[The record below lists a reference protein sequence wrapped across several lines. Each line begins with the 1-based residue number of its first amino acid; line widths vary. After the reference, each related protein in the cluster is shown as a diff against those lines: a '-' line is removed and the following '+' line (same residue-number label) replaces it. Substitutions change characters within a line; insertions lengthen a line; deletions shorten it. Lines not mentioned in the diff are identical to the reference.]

1 MKICLYDSGIGAISF
16 LRTVLKENLGND
28 YYLFLDQANFPY
40 GEKSDRE
47 LRSILEKNVAEIRR
61 GKYDYLLICCNTMSR
76 IFLENPIPVG
86 MKVRTIL
93 EYNLQN
99 VEGRKLLVTTNL
111 SQKIASSVDGKRLA
125 EDIEKG
131 RVKRILEALDE
142 IRSPIVLGC
151 THYHFLEPLM
161 DYYGIDYKTRESQ
174 IFAGIETTDRIRIF
188 ARKENYEVVK
198 KFIKTDIK
206 IY

>member
-16 LRTVLKENLGND
+16 LKTVLKENIGND
-28 YYLFLDQANFPY
+28 YYLFIDDENFPY

-47 LRSILEKNVAEIRR
+47 LLSILRKNIAQIEC

-93 EYNLQN
+93 EYNLRN
-99 VEGRKLLVTTNL
+99 IRERKLLATTSL
-111 SQKIASSVDGKRLA
+111 SRSISPSVDGKNLA
-125 EDIEKG
+125 EYIEKG
-131 RVKRILEALDE
+131 RIKKILEA
-142 IRSPIVLGC
+142 IARIPSPIVLGC
-151 THYHFLEPLM
+151 THYQFLEPLL
-161 DYYGIDYKTRESQ
+161 DYYRVDYRSNEAA
-174 IFAGIETTDRIRIF
+174 IFSGIETTDGIRIF
-188 ARKENYEVVK
+188 AREKNYKVVK
-198 KFIKTDIK
+198 KFIKSDIK